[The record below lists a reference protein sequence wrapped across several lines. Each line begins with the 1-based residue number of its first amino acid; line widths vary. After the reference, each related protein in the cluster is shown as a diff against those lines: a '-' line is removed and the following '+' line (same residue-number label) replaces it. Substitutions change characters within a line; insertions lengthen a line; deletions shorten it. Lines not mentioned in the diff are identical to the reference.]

1 MSMNATFAK
10 TAKTLE
16 LDKILSLLAA
26 RTATADAAEKAK
38 TLLPETGLSLVKRLL
53 AETEAAYLFLSRY
66 SAPGFGG
73 AKNMASS
80 LRRAE
85 ASAMLSRKE
94 LLEIGETLRVI
105 RGVKEWRKNCLGM
118 SGTTIDPLFE
128 ALIPQRELENSI
140 AAAILSEEEMNDNA
154 SPALYDIRRKI
165 TAKSLKIRENLD
177 KLIKGPAAKYLQ
189 EAIVTQRDGRF
200 VVPLKSEYKGQ
211 ISGIV
216 HDTSATGSTYFIE
229 PMAVVEAGNEI
240 RVLKLREEEE
250 IERILS
256 ELSAKAGAVADFVI
270 ASYEALYELD
280 LIFAKAKLAYDTK
293 STLPSVNGEGKI
305 YLKNARH
312 PLIPHNRVVPVTVE
326 LGSAYDT
333 LVITG
338 PNTGGKTVTLKTAGL
353 LTVMT
358 MCGLMIP
365 VDDGSTV
372 AVFERIFAD
381 IGDEQSIEQSLS
393 TFSSHMVNI
402 ISITKEANE
411 NSLVLFDELCA
422 GTDPVEGAALA
433 KAILMRLHTAGA
445 KIVATT
451 HYPELKSYAI
461 DADRVE
467 NASCEFDVATLKPTY
482 RLIPGMPGRSN
493 AFAISGRLGLDQ
505 SIIAAAKN
513 EVSDEDNRFE
523 RVVAALQTARRKA
536 EREQEKARKLRQK
549 AAEWEQKAKE
559 TEKELENKREKTME
573 ETRRTAA
580 AILDRA
586 REQSAALLNRLEETQ
601 KKMSAENAARLAEQA
616 RAEYK
621 KTLGEMEKEIDPV
634 IKKAPSGK
642 PVEKLAKGDCVRIA
656 DLGKDATVLE
666 VKEKE
671 KKAQVVSGAIKM
683 WVPFENLRMQTKKEP
698 QEMKKTRNVTGMIS
712 RGQRQV
718 SGEID
723 LRGMAADEAILELD
737 QYIDNAILSGLGT
750 VTVIH
755 GKGTGVLRQAVQAH
769 LRAHRSI
776 KSFRLGTFG
785 EGENGVTIAEL
796 KESGGI

>member
-1 MSMNATFAK
+1 MKTDFVK

-26 RTATADAAEKAK
+26 KTATADAAQAAQA
-38 TLLPETGLSLVKRLL
+38 LLPETGLSEVGALLEETKAAHALL
-53 AETEAAYLFLSRY
+53 ARY
-66 SAPGFGG
+66 AAPGFSG
-73 AKNMASS
+73 AKDPSS
-80 LRRAE
+80 ALRRAE
-85 ASAMLSRKE
+85 AHAMLSRKE
-94 LLEIGETLRVI
+94 LLAICDTARVI
-105 RGVKEWRKNCLGM
+105 RGVKTWRNNCSDTAETVL
-118 SGTTIDPLFE
+118 DPFFE
-128 ALIPQRELENSI
+128 ALIPQKELEESI
-140 AAAILSEEEMNDNA
+140 SFAILSEDEMNDNA

-165 TAKSLKIRENLD
+165 TAKSNKIRETMD
-177 KLIKGPAAKYLQ
+177 KLIKGPTVKYLQ
-189 EAIVTQRDGRF
+189 EAIITQRDGRF
-200 VVPLKSEYKGQ
+200 VVPLKAEYKGQ
-211 ISGIV
+211 IAGIV

-240 RVLKLREEEE
+240 RVLKLKEEEE
-250 IERILS
+250 IDRILT
-256 ELSAKAGAVADFVI
+256 ELSAMAGAVADSVI
-270 ASYEALYELD
+270 LSYKALVQLD
-280 LIFAKAKLAYDTK
+280 LIFAKAKLAYDMKATF
-293 STLPSVNGEGKI
+293 PSINHDGKT

-312 PLIPHNRVVPVTVE
+312 PLIPYKQVVPVTVE
-326 LGSAYDT
+326 LGEKYDT

-338 PNTGGKTVTLKTAGL
+338 PNTGGKTVTLKTVGL

-358 MCGLMIP
+358 MCGLLIP
-365 VDDGSTV
+365 VDDGSRV
-372 AVFERIFAD
+372 AVFRNIFAD

-402 ISITKEANE
+402 ITIVKRADA

-433 KAILMRLHTAGA
+433 KAILVRLHEAGA

-467 NASCEFDVATLKPTY
+467 NASCEFDVTTLKPTY

-505 SIIAAAKN
+505 GIITAAKA
-513 EVSDEDNRFE
+513 EVSDEDRRFE

-536 EREQEKARKLRQK
+536 EREQEKARKLRKK

-559 TEKELENKREKTME
+559 TQEELETKRDKVME
-573 ETRRTAA
+573 ETRRQATV
-580 AILDRA
+580 LLERA
-586 REQSAALLNRLEETQ
+586 REKSAALLNQLEETQ
-601 KKMSAENAARLAEQA
+601 KKLNAENAAKLAGQA
-616 RAEYK
+616 RAAYR
-621 KTLGEMEKEIDPV
+621 KTLSQMEKEADPV
-634 IKKAPSGK
+634 IEKAVSGK
-642 PVEKLAKGDCVRIA
+642 PVENLAKGDSVLIA

-671 KKAQVVSGAIKM
+671 KKAQVVSGAVKM
-683 WVPFENLRMQTKKEP
+683 WVPFENLRLQAKKEP
-698 QEMKKTRNVTGMIS
+698 TDDMKKTRNVTGMIS
-712 RGQRQV
+712 RGLRQV

-737 QYIDNAILSGLGT
+737 KYIDNAVLSGIGT

-769 LRAHRSI
+769 LRSHRNI

-785 EGENGVTIAEL
+785 EGEDGVTIAEL
-796 KESGGI
+796 ET